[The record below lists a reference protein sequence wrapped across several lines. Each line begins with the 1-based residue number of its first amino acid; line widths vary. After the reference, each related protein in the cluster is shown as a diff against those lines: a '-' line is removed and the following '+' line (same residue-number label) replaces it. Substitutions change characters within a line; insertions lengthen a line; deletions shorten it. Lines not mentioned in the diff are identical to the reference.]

1 MLISTLLLPFVEKR
15 FFEEKNVLLNTN
27 QHAVVVEDVRCV
39 RVN

>member
-15 FFEEKNVLLNTN
+15 FFEEKNVLNTN
-27 QHAVVVEDVRCV
+27 QHAVVVADVRCV